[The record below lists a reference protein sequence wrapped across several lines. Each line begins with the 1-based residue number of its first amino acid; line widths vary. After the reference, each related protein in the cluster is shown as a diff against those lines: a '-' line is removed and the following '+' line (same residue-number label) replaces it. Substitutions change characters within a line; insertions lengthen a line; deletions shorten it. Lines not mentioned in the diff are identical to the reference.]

1 MQTQQTNR
9 KYLIRVRKQYAD
21 VYTDADAI
29 VRRIFN
35 SLSEATAN
43 ATAITLINTR
53 KYYYFITS
61 PLSRD
66 DAYRIF
72 SGWGSLPYVEVYP
85 VISDTVYGYP
95 YTHTFCVRT
104 YPNRRTDR
112 LPKVAHKLRD
122 YRWVAYEKA
131 GAVEGLLISEEPPV
145 VPYPCELS
153 TEAHI
158 ITCFADENIV
168 RRTELTGCYPKSR
181 ISNSAET
188 AQSGV

>member
-1 MQTQQTNR
+1 MQTHR

-29 VRRIFN
+29 LCHIFN
-35 SLSEATAN
+35 NLSGATAN

-53 KYYYFITS
+53 RHFYFITS

-66 DAYRIF
+66 DACRIF
-72 SGWGSLPYVEVYP
+72 SEWGSLPYIEVYP
-85 VISDTVYGYP
+85 VVRDTVYGYP

-112 LPKVAHKLRD
+112 LPKVVRDIRD

-131 GAVEGLLISEEPPV
+131 GAVEGLLISAQPPV
-145 VPYPCELS
+145 VSKSELS
-153 TEAHI
+153 TEACV

-168 RRTELTGCYPKSR
+168 RRTELAWDNPKYR
-181 ISNSAET
+181 IPNSAEM

>member
-29 VRRIFN
+29 LRRIFN
-35 SLSEATAN
+35 SVRDGDV
-43 ATAITLINTR
+43 AITLINTR
-53 KYYYFITS
+53 HYFYLITS

-72 SGWGSLPYVEVYP
+72 SGWGSLPYIEVYP
-85 VISDTVYGYP
+85 VVRDTVYGYP

-112 LPKVAHKLRD
+112 LPKVVRDIRD

-131 GAVEGLLISEEPPV
+131 GAVEGLLISAQPPV
-145 VPYPCELS
+145 VSKSELS
-153 TEAHI
+153 TEACV

-168 RRTELTGCYPKSR
+168 RRTELAWDNPKSR